1 MKISGLAVLSIIIIL
16 PMAILL
22 NSYANN
28 QMKTIELQVAY
39 DSKLQSSTYDA
50 IKAFQLNM
58 SNSSTSDLANSKM
71 RDIKASITTF
81 YNSLASNFNM
91 SRIW

>member
-1 MKISGLAVLSIIIIL
+1 MVII
-16 PMAILL
+16 L
-22 NSYANN
+22 NSYSSN
-28 QMKTIELQVAY
+28 QIKTLDYQLSY
-39 DSKLQSSTYDA
+39 DTKLKNATYDA